1 MSRGNSGRIVIELDP
16 QVKRTLYLA
25 LAIDGSTLKDWFLSQ
40 ANAYLASKNIQ
51 VESQLSNRDVAAV
64 GKMPFDARSESSI
77 ANSEKK

>member
-1 MSRGNSGRIVIELDP
+1 MSRGNSGRVVIELDP

-51 VESQLSNRDVAAV
+51 VESQLSNRDIAAA
-64 GKMPFDARSESSI
+64 GNMPFDARSESSI